1 MEQLLPDRLKE
12 LWRAVDEH
20 LLSVEAFTS
29 EQERLL
35 DDYRRTWADALT
47 LEGHPTLRESLLAE
61 LGTYMSC
68 ADPAEIE
75 ARCARAVAVLKS
87 EWRAK
92 VVPGSRDSIE
102 QFYDESQNTIY
113 ELMWWHTL
121 TEDASPLSYVTAL
134 HFARHHG
141 GRHYLDFGAGV
152 GSGSILFARHG
163 FDVTLADISS
173 TLLRFSEWRLDRRR
187 LPATYVDLK
196 ASELPAGTFDLVTA
210 MDVFEHLVDP
220 VGTVDR
226 LAATLRAGGFL
237 YARIAA
243 EADEDRPQHI
253 VHDFGPTFERL
264 KALGF
269 VRVWQDEWLWGHQVF
284 QKSPR

>member
-12 LWRAVDEH
+12 LWRAVDEN

-47 LEGHPTLRESLLAE
+47 LEGHPTLRE
-61 LGTYMSC
+61 
-68 ADPAEIE
+68 
-75 ARCARAVAVLKS
+75 
-87 EWRAK
+87 
-92 VVPGSRDSIE
+92 
-102 QFYDESQNTIY
+102 
-113 ELMWWHTL
+113 
-121 TEDASPLSYVTAL
+121 
-134 HFARHHG
+134 
-141 GRHYLDFGAGV
+141 
-152 GSGSILFARHG
+152 ILFARHG

>member
-1 MEQLLPDRLKE
+1 MLLKLFADRQLT
-12 LWRAVDEH
+12 VDEH

-35 DDYRRTWADALT
+35 DDYRRTWADALI

>member
-20 LLSVEAFTS
+20 RLSVEAFTR

-35 DDYRRTWADALT
+35 DDYRRTWTDALV
-47 LEGHPTLRESLLAE
+47 LDGRPTLRESVLAE

-75 ARCARAVAVLKS
+75 ARCTRAAAALKS
-87 EWRAK
+87 EWQAK
-92 VVPGSRDSIE
+92 VMPSSRESIE

-121 TEDASPLSYVTAL
+121 IDDASPLAYVTAL
-134 HFARHHG
+134 RFAQRHP
-141 GRHYLDFGAGV
+141 GRRYLDFGAGV
-152 GSGSILFARHG
+152 GSGSILFGRHG

-173 TLLRFSEWRLDRRR
+173 TLLRFSAWRLDRRR
-187 LPATYVDLK
+187 MPATCVDLK
-196 ASELPAGTFDLVTA
+196 KAELPADAFDVVTA

-220 VGTVDR
+220 VETVDK
-226 LAATLRAGGFL
+226 LAAALKAGGLL

-243 EADEDRPQHI
+243 EDDEDRPQHI

-264 KALGF
+264 TMLGF

-284 QKSPR
+284 QKSWK